1 MKNHTKEVIFD
12 DLLSSENAEEFLESA
27 YPFRNLMMQYQCAMM
42 EMRTKFEVLNTELS
56 LDSDKNPIE
65 SICCRIK
72 KPISIIEKLKR
83 KGLSISLENI
93 ETQIHDVAG
102 IRIICSFPEDIYR
115 LAEKIYMQDDI
126 HVLEIKDY
134 IKNPKSN
141 GYRSLHLILEV
152 PVFFS
157 EVKKWM
163 QVEVQFRTIAMD
175 FWASIEH
182 KIQYKKQI
190 GSQDAAQLSE
200 QLRLCAEGIH
210 AMDLRMQEINRQ
222 IELHRDTKQDTE

>member
-1 MKNHTKEVIFD
+1 MNDHIREAKFD
-12 DLLSSENAEEFLESA
+12 EFLSSDNTEEFLESA
-27 YPFRNLMMQYQCAMM
+27 YPFRNLMMQYQYAMM

-83 KGLSISLENI
+83 KGLAVSLENI

-115 LAEKIYMQDDI
+115 LAEKIYSQDDI
-126 HVLEIKDY
+126 HVLEVKDY

-175 FWASIEH
+175 LWASIEH
-182 KIQYKKQI
+182 KIQYKKQM
-190 GSQDAAQLSE
+190 GGQDAARLSE
-200 QLRLCAEGIH
+200 ELRLCAEGIH

-222 IELHRDTKQDTE
+222 IEFQRRLERESE

>member
-1 MKNHTKEVIFD
+1 MKNQTTEVVFD
-12 DLLSSENAEEFLESA
+12 DFLSPENAEEFLKSA
-27 YPFRNLMMQYQCAMM
+27 YPFRNLMMQYQCALM
-42 EMRTKFEVLNTELS
+42 EVRTKFEVLNTELS